1 MTSPV
6 PAGFAEAGPARVS
19 GVATSAKHS
28 AATPPLPQRRVD
40 GVDKLVLLVGGSAEV
55 ASWAWAGCSRVGRAG
70 KWWGRVSARDD
81 GSWASPR
88 NPKPPIVV
96 KNVGTLTRIR

>member
-19 GVATSAKHS
+19 GAATSAKHS

-40 GVDKLVLLVGGSAEV
+40 GVDKLVLLGTRSAEG
-55 ASWAWAGCSRVGRAG
+55 ASWAWPGCSRGGRAG
-70 KWWGRVSARDD
+70 TGGGGSQPMAGTPGTVAPGYRD
-81 GSWASPR
+81 PR
-88 NPKPPIVV
+88 CGKESGEP
-96 KNVGTLTRIR
+96 